1 MSIYMA
7 GMMPV
12 GQDRHGEKWDVLDV
26 IRTCANDILCGQH
39 ISRRA
44 KNMTTD
50 YQKAEAIAEDAIVM
64 FEKTHKR
71 LIKAQEDVG
80 ESAKKGSAKV
90 RVAANDLADGLK
102 RIEKQADFSKLERY
116 VALLE
121 RAATAMQQLA
131 ELEKSGRLE
140 KIAAALK

>member
-7 GMMPV
+7 GLMPV
-12 GQDRHGEKWDVLDV
+12 GQDRYGEKWDVRDV

>member
-7 GMMPV
+7 GLMPV